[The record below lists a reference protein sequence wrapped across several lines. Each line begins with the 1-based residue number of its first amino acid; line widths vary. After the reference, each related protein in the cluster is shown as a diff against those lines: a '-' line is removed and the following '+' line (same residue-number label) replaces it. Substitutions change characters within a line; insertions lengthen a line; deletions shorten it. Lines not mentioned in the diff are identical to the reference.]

1 MYDRGV
7 GTHVAIYTRL
17 SRDRTGRAENVA
29 AQERRGREYAADRWA
44 GLPVEVYCDN
54 DASAASDAAPR
65 PDYERLR
72 ADIAAGV
79 VAHVWAVE
87 QSRLTRSEPG
97 WFELAAELIAA
108 GIDKV
113 HTERDGVVRLDEV
126 AGIKAVLNGAEVR
139 RLRQRVNARLDDL
152 AAEGRPPGGRSYGYR
167 HVVDSQGRK
176 ALEVVPAEAE
186 AARWAADAVLAGWS
200 LSNIVREL
208 TALGAPTARGGRWAT
223 ATVRSMLCSP
233 TIAGYR
239 VHRGEVVGRGDW
251 PPILDETT
259 WRQVGAVL
267 SAPRDVQT
275 VDGRTWHV
283 SGRRASARRYLLTGG
298 AAVCGRCGA
307 PLIAQ
312 HRRGRKGDR
321 QPAYLCHRSRGGCNG
336 IGIGAVD
343 LERHVAAVLLDELDK
358 PAMRDA
364 LAEDEHDV
372 ERARLVD
379 ALAAVDVQRGD
390 LAGMWARRELT
401 QAEWS
406 AARAALD
413 AEQAR
418 LSAELADLPPPAVDI
433 DPAMIR
439 AGWDAMTLDE
449 RRQVVD
455 LFVAAVVVSPAL
467 PGTRKFDPGRVAI
480 DWRTL

>member
-1 MYDRGV
+1 
-7 GTHVAIYTRL
+7 
-17 SRDRTGRAENVA
+17 
-29 AQERRGREYAADRWA
+29 
-44 GLPVEVYCDN
+44 
-54 DASAASDAAPR
+54 
-65 PDYERLR
+65 
-72 ADIAAGV
+72 
-79 VAHVWAVE
+79 
-87 QSRLTRSEPG
+87 
-97 WFELAAELIAA
+97 
-108 GIDKV
+108 
-113 HTERDGVVRLDEV
+113 
-126 AGIKAVLNGAEVR
+126 
-139 RLRQRVNARLDDL
+139 
-152 AAEGRPPGGRSYGYR
+152 
-167 HVVDSQGRK
+167 
-176 ALEVVPAEAE
+176 
-186 AARWAADAVLAGWS
+186 
-200 LSNIVREL
+200 
-208 TALGAPTARGGRWAT
+208 
-223 ATVRSMLCSP
+223 
-233 TIAGYR
+233 
-239 VHRGEVVGRGDW
+239 
-251 PPILDETT
+251 
-259 WRQVGAVL
+259 
-267 SAPRDVQT
+267 
-275 VDGRTWHV
+275 
-283 SGRRASARRYLLTGG
+283 
-298 AAVCGRCGA
+298 VCGRCGA